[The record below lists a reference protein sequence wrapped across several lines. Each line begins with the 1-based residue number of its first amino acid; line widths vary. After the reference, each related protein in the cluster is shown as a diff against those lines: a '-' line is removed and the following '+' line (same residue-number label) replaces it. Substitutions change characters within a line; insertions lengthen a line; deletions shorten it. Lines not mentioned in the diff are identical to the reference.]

1 MGAVIDFLVAHS
13 LPIDWLISGDPVTL
27 ICNCAR
33 LSVFERERADDPIPA
48 LIEDHKKANAEYY
61 AALEVV
67 PGTLSPDPEKEEL
80 YGDREIDARWTLT
93 STTPTTLTGLLTL
106 LSYIE
111 GMSEGSC
118 APLGKPD
125 KVFENN
131 DDLMNVV
138 AGARE
143 CLEAHLHSRA
153 S

>member
-1 MGAVIDFLVAHS
+1 MA
-13 LPIDWLISGDPVTL
+13 GD
-27 ICNCAR
+27 
-33 LSVFERERADDPIPA
+33 
-48 LIEDHKKANAEYY
+48 
-61 AALEVV
+61 VV

-111 GMSEGSC
+111 GMSEGTC
-118 APLGKPD
+118 AAVGRPD
-125 KVFENN
+125 IAFENK

-143 CLEAHLHSRA
+143 CLAAHLHSTA